1 MGRAFE
7 FRKARK
13 FKRWGQM
20 AKTFTR
26 IGKDITLAAKN
37 GGPDPTTNGRL
48 RAMIQNAKAANM
60 PKENVERA
68 IKKATAKDSE
78 DYKEVVYEG
87 YGPHGVAVLIECTT
101 DNTNRTI
108 ANLRSY
114 FNKLGG
120 SIGTSGMLDFI
131 FDRKSV
137 FKIANKPGLDPE
149 ELEFELIDY
158 GADEVFLDEENNQ
171 IVIYGEFSAF
181 GALQKYLEENGYEV
195 QGADFERLANDTKE
209 LPEDQA
215 AEVEKLIERIEEDDD
230 VQNVY
235 HNMR

>member
-37 GGPDPTTNGRL
+37 GADPTTNGRL

-87 YGPHGVAVLIECTT
+87 YGPHGVALLVECTT

-114 FNKLGG
+114 FSRLGG

-131 FDRKSV
+131 FDRKCV
-137 FKIANKPGLDPE
+137 FKIANRPNIDVD
-149 ELEFELIDY
+149 ELELELIDH
-158 GADEVFLDEENNQ
+158 GADEIFLDAEANQ
-171 IVIYGEFSAF
+171 INIYGEFTAF
-181 GALQKYLEENGYEV
+181 GGIQKALEDKGYELH
-195 QGADFERLANDTKE
+195 GADFERIPNDTKE
-209 LPEDQA
+209 LSEEET
-215 AEVEKLIERIEEDDD
+215 AEVDKLIERIEEDDD

-235 HNMR
+235 HNMK

>member
-181 GALQKYLEENGYEV
+181 GALQKHLEENGYEV

>member
-87 YGPHGVAVLIECTT
+87 YGPHGIAILIECTT

-158 GADEVFLDEENNQ
+158 GADEVFLDEEHNQ